1 VSDTADPPVRAMCLP
16 DYQAIM
22 AEPGPAEPSA
32 ADLELVSASIEN
44 GSHQAQIATPR
55 STGNR

>member
-1 VSDTADPPVRAMCLP
+1 MCLP